1 MVATM
6 FVIKEKCQWLLKY
19 LDIFQLSA
27 FFNLTEPDRYKTLLN
42 IITEIQSLVE
52 ADVPDQELL
61 QQMWKRSETAIT
73 HQNIELGQFE
83 HQGCE
88 KKLKI
93 SVLEYVCLQCRS
105 IPERPYQIIP
115 WDVLEIFTCLPS
127 RGLFLFALHLIE

>member
-42 IITEIQSLVE
+42 IITEIQSLVQ

-88 KKLKI
+88 KSSKFQYWNMFVYSVGPFLRDLTRSFLEMCLK
-93 SVLEYVCLQCRS
+93 SSLAYH
-105 IPERPYQIIP
+105 PEGYSSLLCI
-115 WDVLEIFTCLPS
+115 
-127 RGLFLFALHLIE
+127 